1 MKFVRMAAAGLLALA
16 FSTAIAATPGPAPAV
31 PQGSAA
37 RGKQVFANANPKCSL
52 CHKIGTT
59 GGKLGPELTAVA
71 TKRNRAW
78 LLKYLPNPQGWDP
91 QNKMPP
97 VTAKGQDLDDLVAY
111 LLTLKGK

>member
-1 MKFVRMAAAGLLALA
+1 MNLVRITAAGLLALA
-16 FSTAIAATPGPAPAV
+16 SSVAIAAAPESAPTV

-37 RGKQVFANANPKCSL
+37 RGRQVFANANPKCSL
-52 CHKIGTT
+52 CHKIGAT
-59 GGKLGPELTAVA
+59 GGKLGPDLTAIG

-97 VTAKGQDLDDLVAY
+97 VTAKGQDLEDLVAY